1 MYSPLFTR
9 LGREYQLELER
20 EAERR
25 ANSTVL
31 MSLEGDPAERMRK
44 LVETAETIFA
54 VRFDNGSECE
64 LYCEGGD

>member
-25 ANSTVL
+25 ASRTVL
-31 MSLEGDPAERMRK
+31 ISTEADSAERMRK
-44 LVETAETIFA
+44 LVETAEAIFA
-54 VRFDNGSECE
+54 TRFDTGSECE

>member
-25 ANSTVL
+25 AGRIVFI
-31 MSLEGDPAERMRK
+31 SLEEDSGERMRK
-44 LVETAETIFA
+44 LVETAEAIFA
-54 VRFDNGSECE
+54 VRFDKGNECE
-64 LYCEGGD
+64 LCCEGGD

>member
-25 ANSTVL
+25 ASSIVL
-31 MSLEGDPAERMRK
+31 ISMESDSAERMRK
-44 LVETAETIFA
+44 LVETAEAIFA
-54 VRFDNGSECE
+54 IRFDKSSECD
-64 LYCEGGD
+64 LCCEGGD